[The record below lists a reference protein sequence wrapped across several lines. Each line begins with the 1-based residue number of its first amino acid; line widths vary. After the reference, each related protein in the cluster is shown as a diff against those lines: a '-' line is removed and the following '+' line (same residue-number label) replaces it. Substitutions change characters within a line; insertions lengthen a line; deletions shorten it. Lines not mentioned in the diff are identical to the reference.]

1 MALEHLFPGLPPED
15 REAMISLLRTQLAR
29 RRRRAVVPPRIVR
42 EEKRCP
48 RCGVTKAATE
58 FGVSRSRPDGLQGY
72 CKECR

>member
-1 MALEHLFPGLPPED
+1 
-15 REAMISLLRTQLAR
+15 MISLLRVQLAR
-29 RRRRAVVPPRIVR
+29 RRRNALVLPRIQR

-72 CKECR
+72 CKACR